1 MKIHK
6 FENIY
11 PRTFW
16 IVDCSN
22 GEFATLLRK
31 FKFYV
36 NTPGWE
42 IQYSDIE
49 SELVDAANTA
59 IAGCYVVEERSTGLL
74 GTMMV
79 IFDITSMD
87 TAIIAHESVHVA
99 DYYYQATGMNSEEF
113 TDGNEAYAYLVGWA
127 AGCVSNVLI
136 KENKDGKTIS

>member
-11 PRTFW
+11 PRIFW

-136 KENKDGKTIS
+136 KENKDGKTNS